1 LHQNPEKTIP
11 AGQFTLAG
19 GTERQGTYLL
29 FIRLA
34 QSVQLTFGSFRKGKP
49 LLLQAGCYLYLG
61 SALGKGTNAYP
72 LARRLMRHASRTA
85 DRKPHTIHKALQQL
99 LLDNGLA
106 PETPPT
112 AAEKKPH
119 WHIDYLLDRPESD
132 IFHILIIRSAEK
144 LEPVLARHLEAAP
157 ETSVPAARLG
167 AQDTK
172 NSTHLLYCTD
182 SGPLLARILR
192 DLPDTDVSVCSTE
205 RYS

>member
-1 LHQNPEKTIP
+1 MHQNPEKPIP
-11 AGQFTLAG
+11 GGQFTLAG

-34 QSVQLTFGSFRKGKP
+34 KPVQLTFGSFRKGKP
-49 LLLQAGCYLYLG
+49 LLLQAGSYLYLG
-61 SALGKGTNAYP
+61 SALGRGNNAYP

-85 DRKPHTIHKALQQL
+85 DRKPHAIRKSLQHL
-99 LLDNGLA
+99 LLENDLA

-112 AAEKKPH
+112 ATEKKTH
-119 WHIDYLLDRPESD
+119 WHIDYLLDLPETD

-157 ETSVPAARLG
+157 ETSVPATRLG

-182 SGPLLARILR
+182 AGPLLARLLR
-192 DLPDTDVSVCSTE
+192 ELPDMGVTAPSGES
-205 RYS
+205 YS

>member
-1 LHQNPEKTIP
+1 MHQNPEKTIP
-11 AGQFTLAG
+11 EGQFTLVG
-19 GTERQGTYLL
+19 GTQRQGTYLL

-34 QSVQLTFGSFRKGKP
+34 KRVHLTFGSFRKGKP
-49 LLLQAGCYLYLG
+49 LFLQAGCYLYLG
-61 SALGKGTNAYP
+61 SALGKGNNAFP

-85 DRKPHTIHKALQQL
+85 EKKPHAIRKALQRRL
-99 LLDNGLA
+99 LENGLA
-106 PETPPT
+106 PEILPT
-112 AAEKKPH
+112 AAEKKTH
-119 WHIDYLLDRPESD
+119 WHIDYLLDHPESC

-182 SGPLLARILR
+182 AGPLLARLLR
-192 DLPDTDVSVCSTE
+192 ELPDMGVTAPSRES
-205 RYS
+205 YS